1 MANTPYLYINRDIM
15 KPEGPL
21 FHKPNSIVAAKN
33 ILYATVFLD
42 IISSLIGEFS
52 AGMHN
57 YSSVQGLAS
66 TILSIGLIIVI
77 IREIGF
83 GHKWART
90 LFLILLILEVVSMPF
105 YISILF
111 KASIVLGFLFG
122 LQVLLQI
129 LALYFLFSKPSS
141 KWFNSFNTNGPAIS

>member
-1 MANTPYLYINRDIM
+1 MN
-15 KPEGPL
+15 PEGPL
-21 FHKPNSIVAAKN
+21 FHKPNSIIAAKN

-42 IISSLIGEFS
+42 IISSSIGEFS

-66 TILSIGLIIVI
+66 TILSIGLLVII
-77 IREIGF
+77 IREIGL

-90 LFLILLILEVVSMPF
+90 LFLILFILEMLSMPF

-111 KASIVLGFLFG
+111 NASIVLGFLFI

-129 LALYFLFSKPSS
+129 VALYFLFSKKSS
-141 KWFNSFNTNGPAIS
+141 NWFNRFKTDRPVIS